1 MQNINNKQAQDLM
14 RDVIRRV
21 AVGPDRGRDILLQE
35 AEDVVNKIDGH
46 KEEPSEP
53 EDNSFRATEGE

>member
-1 MQNINNKQAQDLM
+1 MTWAMIKDKRKM
-14 RDVIRRV
+14 RTMLDEIDEEIIERN
-21 AVGPDRGRDILLQE
+21 E
-35 AEDVVNKIDGH
+35 AEDVVNKIDEH